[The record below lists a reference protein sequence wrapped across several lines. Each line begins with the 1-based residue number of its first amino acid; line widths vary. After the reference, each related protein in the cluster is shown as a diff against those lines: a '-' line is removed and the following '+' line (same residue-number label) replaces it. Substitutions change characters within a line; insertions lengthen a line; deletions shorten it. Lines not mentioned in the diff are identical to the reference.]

1 MNGPEIS
8 VIIPVFN
15 EEKNIATAIEGA
27 DACLKRAGA
36 TYEIIAV
43 DDGSRDGSGQE
54 LGRAAA
60 QNPAIRIITSAQ
72 NRGKGHAVKT
82 GMLAAVGS
90 YRLFF
95 DADLAV
101 PLETAEKFIRLLRD
115 AKADIV
121 IGTRKTKEA
130 IITRRQ
136 PWYREFLGK
145 GFSRLTNIMLGT
157 SHTDITCGF
166 KAFNAPAAAKI
177 FGTQKIDGWGFDA
190 EILFLARRFGL
201 HVIEVPVT
209 WRDDPDSK
217 VHVMRDILK
226 SLAELIRIRLLY
238 L

>member
-1 MNGPEIS
+1 MTIGPS
-8 VIIPVFN
+8 SAALRRV
-15 EEKNIATAIEGA
+15 
-27 DACLKRAGA
+27 
-36 TYEIIAV
+36 
-43 DDGSRDGSGQE
+43 SRESSGTTTSS
-54 LGRAAA
+54 RSRF
-60 QNPAIRIITSAQ
+60 PALRPNARHTS
-72 NRGKGHAVKT
+72 
-82 GMLAAVGS
+82 
-90 YRLFF
+90 F